1 MWVTSLPETGLEA
14 TLGALARV
22 LMDSV
27 VLKTLEFLLCGILI
41 PEARSVVGELVSLF
55 RCRLPRW
62 LWREKGSGVS
72 PRKKRLFRCGV

>member
-55 RCRLPRW
+55 RCRPP
-62 LWREKGSGVS
+62 REKGSGVS